1 MTLYEQIIALLP
13 ELTNTDFGKNGS
25 ISLKND
31 GDGDYISRWEYL
43 KPIPDGLKLG
53 K

>member
-1 MTLYEQIIALLP
+1 MYDKIIAVYP
-13 ELTNTDFGKNGS
+13 ELTQQQFIDGTIVLQDDADGKGA
-25 ISLKND
+25 
-31 GDGDYISRWEYL
+31 YIAAWNYL